1 MRMTVHTSRL
11 LLVAGT
17 TELVTAELHH
27 RKDFADRLKAQ
38 IPTNWPPPLND
49 DQTMKWCLRY
59 FIANEGSEGW
69 VNWYFVLK
77 SHEDGGSPVAIG
89 NGGFRGKATT
99 DGTVELGYSILPQF
113 QNVGYASEAAGGLI
127 EWAFS
132 HPEVKRV
139 IAETY
144 PTLQKSIRVLEK
156 NGFRFL
162 GSGGDPQSVRYER
175 LPHCSGG
182 L

>member
-1 MRMTVHTSRL
+1 MTVQTARL

-17 TELVTAELHH
+17 SELVTAELDHE
-27 RKDFADRLKAQ
+27 KEFAERLQAE

-49 DQTMKWCLRY
+49 EQTMKWCLRY
-59 FIANEGSEGW
+59 FASHQDSEGW

-77 SHEDGGSPVAIG
+77 SQDDAAGVAIG
-89 NGGFRGKATT
+89 NGGFRGKPTA
-99 DGTVELGYSILPQF
+99 DGTVEVGYSILPQF
-113 QNVGYASEAAGGLI
+113 QNNGYASEAAGGLI

-132 HPEVKRV
+132 HSDVKRI

-144 PTLQKSIRVLEK
+144 PKLRGSIRVLEK
-156 NGFRFL
+156 NGFKL
-162 GSGGDPQSVRYER
+162 IGDGSDPGTVRYER